1 MSSTE
6 GFGRLSTSPSPTTPE
21 TGGLGND
28 LNGSKKRKIN
38 DVSAPRS
45 IPHRRKTACQSCRT
59 RKVKCDNRRPCCA
72 FCLSSGVEC
81 VYLDGGPK
89 IPLDP
94 ATKLMVQRLDEILRG
109 VEGLNTLLNHQSA
122 VREPPPLP
130 REDSS
135 MASHSHEQAVVI
147 ERSRDYLQIPAC
159 RTTADTVLTW
169 PIWRDKHGADSLI
182 STVFHSTGSNR
193 PDSQGDGG
201 NQRGQP
207 SGITDVSNDIFV
219 VNGGLTSLADERI
232 PSLIDNFLQNV
243 YTKNPVLDVEN
254 LVRHGRKAAEHGL
267 GWDGMS
273 CLILI
278 ACALGCIARP
288 FDECLLV
295 RNQEM
300 HSPGLSRVPSTSES
314 SSALLFAKDLQAGES
329 CFVLACRRL
338 GLLKGGTILGAQ
350 CHFYAG
356 VYLMYT
362 LRPLPSWNRF
372 YQASISYQLYLK
384 SLGGPIS
391 RNSTFPHLHHL
402 SGSTR
407 KQRRVEQSLYWSC
420 FKSECE
426 FRVELPLPQSEI
438 ANFEYPNMFP
448 SPPSPASPVLVEPDS
463 TTSPSSMHNFFDQQY
478 GASLSMLARVDTAS
492 SITEEDLEIR
502 KHSKR
507 LCNEEESWYYY
518 LTEVALRRIGN
529 RIINTFFRQ
538 DYTSW
543 VNIKPLTSIAL
554 EFDAQ
559 VSSWSANLPDAMK
572 QYETSSSIRAPRFDP
587 LANDR
592 YSSVSKELS
601 WATDNRL
608 LEMRSW
614 LYQPFLYY
622 AIHCGYPR
630 DSTTYPDVVA
640 PGSRASF
647 PRNILNDPAPGF
659 SAEDTKIL
667 QTMIALGIETNL
679 KILEVRSLR
688 HRHHG
693 LWYDLRSIMTASL
706 LLLALVRSG
715 NGGLIPGGLE
725 ELVGHHPEMLAANA
739 RGHLNGD
746 GDGFEIGGKFKM
758 VLRAFEF
765 WADESPDLRRAA
777 RVLRELVKET
787 LEMVTRRD
795 S

>member
-1 MSSTE
+1 
-6 GFGRLSTSPSPTTPE
+6 
-21 TGGLGND
+21 
-28 LNGSKKRKIN
+28 
-38 DVSAPRS
+38 
-45 IPHRRKTACQSCRT
+45 
-59 RKVKCDNRRPCCA
+59 
-72 FCLSSGVEC
+72 
-81 VYLDGGPK
+81 
-89 IPLDP
+89 
-94 ATKLMVQRLDEILRG
+94 MVQHLDEILHG
-109 VEGLNTLLNHQSA
+109 VEGLNTLLNRPATTRTPPRRQ
-122 VREPPPLP
+122 RENN
-130 REDSS
+130 S
-135 MASHSHEQAVVI
+135 MTSHSHEEAVVI

-169 PIWRDKHGADSLI
+169 PIWRDKYGADSLI
-182 STVFHSTGSNR
+182 SIVFHLTGLNR
-193 PDSQGDGG
+193 PHSKGDCE
-201 NQRGQP
+201 NQRRQS
-207 SGITDVSNDIFV
+207 SGVADASNNIVVVS
-219 VNGGLTSLADERI
+219 GGLTSFTDERI

-243 YTKNPVLDVEN
+243 YTKNPVLDVED
-254 LVRHGRKAAEHGL
+254 LVHHGRKAAEHGL

-288 FDECLLV
+288 FDECLLIW
-295 RNQEM
+295 NQKM
-300 HSPGLSRVPSTSES
+300 HSPGLHRGTSTSEN
-314 SSALLFAKDLQAGES
+314 SSASLFTKDLQAGES
-329 CFVLACRRL
+329 CFVLACRRI
-338 GLLKGGTILGAQ
+338 GLLKTGTILSAQ

-362 LRPLPSWNRF
+362 LRPLPSWNHF

-391 RNSTFPHLHHL
+391 RDSMFPHLHHL
-402 SGSTR
+402 NGSTR

-448 SPPSPASPVLVEPDS
+448 SPPSPTSPVITEAPDS
-463 TTSPSSMHNFFDQQY
+463 TNTPSSMHNFFDLQY
-478 GASLSMLARVDTAS
+478 GASLSMLTRVETTS
-492 SITEEDLEIR
+492 SMTEEDLEIR
-502 KHSKR
+502 RHSKR

-529 RIINTFFRQ
+529 RIINTFFQQ

-554 EFDAQ
+554 EFDAR

-592 YSSVSKELS
+592 YTSVSKELS

-622 AIHCGYPR
+622 AIHCGYLR
-630 DSTTYPDVVA
+630 DSTTYPNVIA

-647 PRNILNDPAPGF
+647 PRDILNDPAPGI
-659 SAEDTKIL
+659 SPEDTKIL
-667 QTMIALGIETNL
+667 QTMIARGVETNL
-679 KILEVRSLR
+679 KILEVRSLW

-693 LWYDLRSIMTASL
+693 LWYDLRSVMTASL

-715 NGGLIPGGLE
+715 NGSLIPGGLE
-725 ELVGHHPEMLAANA
+725 ELIGPHPELLLA
-739 RGHLNGD
+739 GTGGPMNGD
-746 GDGFEIGGKFKM
+746 IDPFEIGGKFKM
-758 VLRAFEF
+758 VFRAFEF
-765 WADESPDLRRAA
+765 WADESPDLRRAS

-787 LEMVTRRD
+787 VEMTTRWT

>member
-6 GFGRLSTSPSPTTPE
+6 GFGRVSTSLSPATTD
-21 TGGLGND
+21 TGIAV
-28 LNGSKKRKIN
+28 NGSKKRK
-38 DVSAPRS
+38 VSDPTAPRS
-45 IPHRRKTACQSCRT
+45 VPHRRKTACQSCRT

-89 IPLDP
+89 LPLDP
-94 ATKLMVQRLDEILRG
+94 ATKLMVQRLDEILHG
-109 VEGLNTLLNHQSA
+109 VEGLNTLLNHQST
-122 VREPPPLP
+122 VRTPTQVQ
-130 REDSS
+130 RENSS
-135 MASHSHEQAVVI
+135 MASHSHEEAVVI

-169 PIWRDKHGADSLI
+169 PIWRDKYGADSLI
-182 STVFHSTGSNR
+182 GTVFHSTGSNR
-193 PDSQGDGG
+193 PEIQGDGG
-201 NQRGQP
+201 IQRSQ
-207 SGITDVSNDIFV
+207 SSDASNDIFV
-219 VNGGLTSLADERI
+219 VNGGLTGLADERI

-243 YTKNPVLDVEN
+243 YTKNPVLDVED

-300 HSPGLSRVPSTSES
+300 HSPGLSRAPSTNDG

-329 CFVLACRRL
+329 CFVLACRRI
-338 GLLKGGTILGAQ
+338 GLLKTGTILGAQ

-362 LRPLPSWNRF
+362 LRPLPSWNHF

-391 RNSTFPHLHHL
+391 RDSTFPHLHHL
-402 SGSTR
+402 GGSTR
-407 KQRRVEQSLYWSC
+407 RQRRVEQSLYWSC

-448 SPPSPASPVLVEPDS
+448 SPPSPASPLLTGAPDS
-463 TTSPSSMHNFFDQQY
+463 ITTPSSIHNFFDMQY
-478 GASLSMLARVDTAS
+478 GASVSMLSRVDTTS

-543 VNIKPLTSIAL
+543 ANIKPLTSIAL

-572 QYETSSSIRAPRFDP
+572 QYETSSSIRAPKFDP
-587 LANDR
+587 LANDK

-630 DSTTYPDVVA
+630 DSATYPDIVA
-640 PGSRASF
+640 PGSRAAF

-659 SAEDTKIL
+659 SPEDTKIL

-679 KILEVRSLR
+679 KILEVRTLR

-715 NGGLIPGGLE
+715 NGSLIPGGLE
-725 ELVGHHPEMLAANA
+725 ELVGHHPELLIPGAGGQM
-739 RGHLNGD
+739 NGD
-746 GDGFEIGGKFKM
+746 GDMFEIGGKFKM

-777 RVLRELVKET
+777 RVLRELVRET
-787 LEMVTRRD
+787 VEMVTRQR